1 MISSPQQN
9 GKPAGKR
16 LGMGMIALAWAILLG
31 LLAVFFSDRLEEQRN
46 PNQEV
51 QSAVVADGIREVV
64 LRRNR
69 SGHYVATGRI
79 NGESVEFLL
88 DTGATTIS
96 VPARLARRLG
106 LSRGR
111 PVLAS
116 TANGTITTYATR
128 LRTVELG
135 DILINDVEATINPH
149 MGGNGIL
156 LGMSFLKSLE
166 FTQRGN
172 TLTLRQYP

>member
-1 MISSPQQN
+1 MTSRPQHT
-9 GKPAGKR
+9 GRPAGKR
-16 LGMGMIALAWAILLG
+16 LGMGMIALAWVILLG
-31 LLAVFFSDRLEEQRN
+31 LLAVFFSDRLEKQRN

-51 QSAVVADGIREVV
+51 RSAITADGGREVM

-79 NGESVEFLL
+79 NGEAVEFLL
-88 DTGATTIS
+88 DTGATTVS

-128 LRTVELG
+128 LQTVELG
-135 DILINDVEATINPH
+135 DIQIDDVAATINPH
-149 MGGNGIL
+149 MGGDGIL
-156 LGMSFLKSLE
+156 LGMSFLKRVE